1 LIGAA
6 LVADGLE
13 WHSVGVVSA
22 AVSRF
27 WASHT
32 NTGVVVVQGVALVF
46 PVSPQVVVPVGI
58 VPLSSQSGGKS
69 GIAFAKVFFVL
80 VVVGSTA
87 QITVDI
93 SRPPVFTNIGVPF
106 GGNSG
111 DSVVS
116 GDTFVAP

>member
-1 LIGAA
+1 MIGAA

-13 WHSVGVVSA
+13 WHPVGVGSA

-32 NTGVVVVQGVALVF
+32 NAGVVVVQGVASVF
-46 PVSPQVVVPVGI
+46 PVSPHSVVPFSI
-58 VPLSSQSGGKS
+58 VPLGSQSGGKS

-80 VVVGSTA
+80 VVVGSTG
-87 QITVDI
+87 QVTVDI

-106 GGNSG
+106 GGDSG

>member
-1 LIGAA
+1 MISAA
-6 LVADGLE
+6 LVAYGLE
-13 WHSVGVVSA
+13 WHPVGVVTA

-32 NTGVVVVQGVALVF
+32 DAGVVVVQGVARVF
-46 PVSPQVVVPVGI
+46 PVSPHRVVPFGI
-58 VPLSSQSGGKS
+58 VPLGTQSGGKS
-69 GIAFAKVFFVL
+69 GIAFAKVSFVII
-80 VVVGSTA
+80 VVGSTG
-87 QITVDI
+87 QVTVGI
-93 SRPPVFTNIGVPF
+93 SGPPVFTNIGVPF